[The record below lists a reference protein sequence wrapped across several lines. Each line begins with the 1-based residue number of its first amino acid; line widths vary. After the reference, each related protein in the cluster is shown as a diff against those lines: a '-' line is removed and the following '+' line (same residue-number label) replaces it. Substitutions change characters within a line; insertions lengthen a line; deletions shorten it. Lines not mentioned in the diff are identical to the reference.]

1 MASKTNNFK
10 VGLFVVISMALL
22 IFALFFWGVARY
34 IGDTKIYVTYFNQD
48 VSGISKDTPV
58 KYRGVNVGRIT
69 KIRLAPDGK
78 LIEVLL
84 ALRSDFEVTTNQ
96 YARITSSGITGMK
109 YLGIEFST
117 NVTEGIT
124 LDFIPK
130 FKVIPSR
137 PSPGITDIIVE
148 FQKQMRAINLGEI
161 SAGLTQAL
169 AQINK
174 ALSDNTW
181 QPIVSNLTEIS
192 KVTSEF
198 SGVIQNYIDDGR
210 LTNLIND
217 SLFITLRARKI
228 VQKISPEKMELLISE
243 LTELA
248 QSLNNSAYIAE
259 SNVQPMIQDLR
270 QTISNLRD
278 FSESLKDRPSQ
289 TLFSKPSEE

>member
-1 MASKTNNFK
+1 M
-10 VGLFVVISMALL
+10 VISMALL

>member
-217 SLFITLRARKI
+217 SLFITLR
-228 VQKISPEKMELLISE
+228 
-243 LTELA
+243 
-248 QSLNNSAYIAE
+248 
-259 SNVQPMIQDLR
+259 
-270 QTISNLRD
+270 
-278 FSESLKDRPSQ
+278 
-289 TLFSKPSEE
+289 